1 MTNLRS
7 LAVLSLLV
15 VFLGCGDSSTV
26 VESTQPAP
34 EDELR
39 TVLTGLIE
47 SGEPLGSGGMILQD
61 SVQEI
66 REKDPAKADAL
77 SSILDDLIS
86 EQNPAQLKSKAKAM
100 LEKL

>member
-1 MTNLRS
+1 MTKFRS

-15 VFLGCGDSSTV
+15 VFLGCGERSTV
-26 VESTQPAP
+26 VESAQPAP
-34 EDELR
+34 EEQLS
-39 TVLTGLIE
+39 TVLDGLIE

-77 SSILDDLIS
+77 SSLLDGLIS
-86 EQNPAQLKSKAKAM
+86 EQNPAQVKSKAKAM
-100 LEKL
+100 RDKL